1 MVTNTYETIY
11 QHPDGGSIEFDAST
25 LTLMVNEDTYPTV
38 GVHIGP
44 LGLIELGKKL
54 ASIGADLL
62 KKSEV
67 SA

>member
-1 MVTNTYETIY
+1 MVANIYDTLY

-25 LTLMVNEDTYPTV
+25 MTLMVSEDMYPTV

-54 ASIGADLL
+54 ASIGADLH

-67 SA
+67 SE